1 MIGIIDYGLGNLS
14 SVFNALKKIKFDAE
28 IFSEPKKINNYSRII
43 LPGVGS
49 FKKGMNNLTENNWD
63 FEIKKYVSTG
73 KPLLGICLGMQ
84 LLFSEGEEQG
94 FSNGLGI
101 IDGKVKKMQTNRSY
115 KIPHVGWNSL
125 KILKNHQLYKN
136 IKQNIDFY
144 FVHSFSCIPDK
155 EDSILAYFEYDKNFV
170 ASIAKENVVGTQF
183 HPEKSLPSGLKILK
197 NFAEWR
203 I

>member
-1 MIGIIDYGLGNLS
+1 
-14 SVFNALKKIKFDAE
+14 
-28 IFSEPKKINNYSRII
+28 
-43 LPGVGS
+43 
-49 FKKGMNNLTENNWD
+49 
-63 FEIKKYVSTG
+63 
-73 KPLLGICLGMQ
+73 MQ
-84 LLFSEGEEQG
+84 LLFSEGEEEG

>member
-84 LLFSEGEEQG
+84 LLFSEGEEEG

-101 IDGKVKKMQTNRSY
+101 IDGKVKMQTNRSY
-115 KIPHVGWNSL
+115 KIPHVDGIFKNF
-125 KILKNHQLYKN
+125 KITSY
-136 IKQNIDFY
+136 IKIQTKYRFLFCSFI
-144 FVHSFSCIPDK
+144 FVYSRQRRP
-155 EDSILAYFEYDKNFV
+155 LAYFEYDKNFV